1 MGMKEVSGTELG
13 DAIHADAD
21 LMRQLR
27 EAARINMY
35 DVWDGIM
42 PVPKDVPKDS
52 EEPAEIEESDEEDV
66 LEI

>member
-1 MGMKEVSGTELG
+1 MKDVMGKELG
-13 DAIHADAD
+13 DAIHADPEI
-21 LMRQLR
+21 MTRLR

-52 EEPAEIEESDEEDV
+52 EKPAEIEESDEEDV